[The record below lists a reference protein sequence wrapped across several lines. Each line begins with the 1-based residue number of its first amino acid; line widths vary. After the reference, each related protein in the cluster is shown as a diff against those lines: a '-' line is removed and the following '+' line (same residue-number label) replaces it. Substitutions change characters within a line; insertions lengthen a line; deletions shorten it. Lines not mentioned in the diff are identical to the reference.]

1 MTTPMQK
8 VITTGLSGGNP
19 FRNIKQPNVSHNG
32 EAQAPFRSTVV
43 TTISG
48 RTVFKPLPNK

>member
-1 MTTPMQK
+1 MARAIDK

-19 FRNIKQPNVSHNG
+19 FRNLKQENVTHNG
-32 EAQAPFRSTVV
+32 EAQNSVKSTVV

-48 RTVFKPLPNK
+48 RTVYKPVKK